1 MKQTNNQRTLI
12 AYIAIIL
19 SMIFWGISFV
29 WTKELLNA
37 NFPVFLILTTRLL
50 ISSILMFTTFFLL
63 HKLEKIQKKD
73 IYKFLLLS
81 FFEPFLY
88 FVGENFSMHYVDA
101 SFAAIMI
108 ALLPIVNPIALYI
121 FNKEKIGWNLL
132 FGVIISIVGITI
144 MSINPEGQIT
154 ISWQGVLLLLLAVFA
169 GAGYTI
175 ILSRLI
181 HKYSPITITT
191 YQNIIGIFYFLPCLL
206 IFDLGKISSVA
217 WSTEAIISLILLAV
231 FCSSGAFMLYSYGA
245 KIISVLKVSVFT
257 NAIPVVTIIVAVIL
271 GQEQFSIPK
280 ILGIVIVVL
289 GLLLTQFGFNKK
301 KKI

>member
-73 IYKFLLLS
+73 IYKFLLLA

-206 IFDLGKISSVA
+206 IFDLGKITSVA

>member
-73 IYKFLLLS
+73 IYKFLLLA

-175 ILSRLI
+175 ILSRII

>member
-73 IYKFLLLS
+73 IYKFLLLA

>member
-1 MKQTNNQRTLI
+1 
-12 AYIAIIL
+12 
-19 SMIFWGISFV
+19 MIFWGISFV

-73 IYKFLLLS
+73 IYKFLLLA

>member
-1 MKQTNNQRTLI
+1 MKQISNHKILT
-12 AYIAIIL
+12 AYIAIIF

-29 WTKELLNA
+29 WTKELLNN
-37 NFPVFLILTTRLL
+37 NFPVFLILTIRLF
-50 ISSILMFTTFFLL
+50 ISSLLMLATFLLL
-63 HKLEKIQKKD
+63 HKLEKIQKRD
-73 IYKFLLLS
+73 IYKFLLLA

-88 FVGENFSMHYVDA
+88 FIGENFSMHYVDA

-121 FNKEKIGWNLL
+121 FNKENIGWNLL
-132 FGVIISIVGITI
+132 FGVIISIIGITI
-144 MSINPEGQIT
+144 MSINPAGQIT

-206 IFDLGKISSVA
+206 VFDLDKIHSVA
-217 WSTEAIISLILLAV
+217 WSSEAIISLILLAV

>member
-1 MKQTNNQRTLI
+1 MKQTNNQRTLT

-73 IYKFLLLS
+73 IYKFLLLA

>member
-217 WSTEAIISLILLAV
+217 WSIEAIISLILLAV